1 METLSARA
9 ADILGLMEPD
19 LGYSA
24 ADLRQFA
31 PELSTEA
38 LREVMQELWIERLV
52 ERSGYGG
59 WKRVRPARA
68 SQNAAASTPRG
79 PIEPVKPEDLFDHDA
94 FEGIFK

>member
-1 METLSARA
+1 MESLSAHA
-9 ADILGLMEPD
+9 AVIFESMEPD
-19 LGYSA
+19 LAYA
-24 ADLRQFA
+24 VADLREIA
-31 PELSTEA
+31 PELSAEA

-68 SQNAAASTPRG
+68 SQDAAGSAPAG
-79 PIEPVKPEDLFDHDA
+79 PIETVKPEDLFDHDA

>member
-9 ADILGLMEPD
+9 ADILELMEPD
-19 LGYSA
+19 LGYSVA
-24 ADLRQFA
+24 ELRQFA

-59 WKRVRPARA
+59 WKRVRPGRGA
-68 SQNAAASTPRG
+68 QEAAAATPAG
-79 PIEPVKPEDLFDHDA
+79 PIEPVRPEDLFDHDA
-94 FEGIFK
+94 FDGFFK